1 MVKMEENNMNYTEF
15 KNFVAENIKQYLPED
30 FAEAEVSVMN
40 MVKPNTT
47 ISALSV
53 RKSDSNISPNVYL
66 EYFFEKYEK
75 NVGLAEVMKEIA
87 SVVVDKYP
95 QENFEINNL
104 FEKENVLRT
113 VLPKLIPLKTSE
125 NYLKDKIYTEFLDM
139 AVIYLVPV
147 SVHSADG
154 FGFVALTK
162 SHFERI
168 GVTKEEL
175 FEASKKNISD
185 DFEFTSMIEML
196 MQMGAPAEVYDDECP
211 MFVLTNKN
219 RINGA
224 AQLLN
229 DKAMTTVAERL
240 GDTFVIIPS
249 SIHEVIALPYDENTN
264 VDDLTGMICA
274 VNGSELPPAEVLSD
288 HPYIFRNGKLE
299 VA

>member
-1 MVKMEENNMNYTEF
+1 MNYTEF

-30 FAEAEVSVMN
+30 FAGAEVSVTD
-40 MVKPNTT
+40 VIKPNAT
-47 ISALSV
+47 LSSLLV
-53 RKSDSNISPNVYL
+53 RKSGSNISPSIYL
-66 EYFFEKYEK
+66 ECFFEKYEK

-87 SVVVDKYP
+87 SVVVDNYP

-104 FEKENVLRT
+104 FEKENVLKT
-113 VLPKLIPLKTSE
+113 VLPKLIPLKNSE

-147 SVHSADG
+147 SMPSADG
-154 FGFVALTK
+154 FGSVALTK
-162 SHFERI
+162 SHLESI

-185 DFEFTSMIEML
+185 DFEFTSMTAILMEM
-196 MQMGAPAEVYDDECP
+196 GVPAEAYDECP
-211 MFVLTNKN
+211 MFVLTSKN

-229 DKAMTTVAERL
+229 DKAMATVAERL
-240 GDTFVIIPS
+240 GDTFVVIPS
-249 SIHEVIALPYDENTN
+249 SIHEVIVLPYDENTN

-274 VNGSELPPAEVLSD
+274 VNGSEVSPAEVLSD